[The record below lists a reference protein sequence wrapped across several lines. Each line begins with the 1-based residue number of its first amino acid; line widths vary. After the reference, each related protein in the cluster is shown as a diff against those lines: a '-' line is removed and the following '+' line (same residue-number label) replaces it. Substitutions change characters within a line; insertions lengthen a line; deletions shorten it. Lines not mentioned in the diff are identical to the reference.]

1 MNITYLLLIFA
12 ATIGGGIIPVVFKRI
27 HPNLPIYLLA
37 FTGAFLFGVTILHLL
52 PEVFHELDHH
62 KAGIYV
68 VMGFFLQVFLQQL
81 SQGME
86 HGHTHLPSANG
97 HHHNI
102 AVLPLM
108 AGLSIHA
115 FMEGIPLG
123 FHYEDASALPSLML
137 GVMAHKV
144 PEALTLMT
152 VMTHAGL
159 ARKKLWSL
167 LVIFSLITPLAAILA
182 AQLGARFQVVTD
194 SLVYLVAIVV
204 GAFLHI
210 STTIFYESGTRH
222 HELSRQKVLAIAIGI
237 ALAFMTL
244 IFEH

>member
-1 MNITYLLLIFA
+1 MNITYLILILV
-12 ATIGGGIIPVVFKRI
+12 ATIGGGMIPVLFKRI

-52 PEVFHELDHH
+52 PEVYHELDHN
-62 KAGIYV
+62 AGIYV
-68 VMGFFLQVFLQQL
+68 VLGFFLQVFLQQL
-81 SQGME
+81 SHGME
-86 HGHTHLPSANG
+86 HGHTHLPVTG
-97 HHHNI
+97 HHHHV
-102 AVLPLM
+102 AVWPLLI
-108 AGLSIHA
+108 GLSIHA

-123 FHYEDASALPSLML
+123 FHYEDQSALPSLML

-159 ARKKLWSL
+159 ARKKLWPML
-167 LVIFSLITPLAAILA
+167 IGFSLITPLAAMLA
-182 AQLGARFQVVTD
+182 AQLGSRFHVITD
-194 SLVYLVAIVV
+194 SLVYLVALVV

-222 HELSRQKVLAIAIGI
+222 HELSKQKILAIAIGI
-237 ALAFMTL
+237 ALAFITL
-244 IFEH
+244 IFE